1 MRIPASPR
9 ASDMLRMIR
18 KPWIRV
24 RGMRE
29 WAPQARLRWTTP
41 RYAPHLRGKF
51 RPRCALGLL
60 LQRLANTEARIIRMV
75 HDEIILEVPDRLAGE
90 VAVILKETMVQPY
103 SKTLLTEDPMTLQE
117 IGGKFGIIRERVRQI
132 ESNLKKKLKIYLEEE
147 IADIDL
153 LQESMIEI

>member
-103 SKTLLTEDPMTLQE
+103 SALNPMRRSPADAASHSHRLLIHSMPVN
-117 IGGKFGIIRERVRQI
+117 RCVRPKRLSWDAH
-132 ESNLKKKLKIYLEEE
+132 SNCSR
-147 IADIDL
+147 
-153 LQESMIEI
+153 Q

>member
-1 MRIPASPR
+1 
-9 ASDMLRMIR
+9 
-18 KPWIRV
+18 
-24 RGMRE
+24 
-29 WAPQARLRWTTP
+29 
-41 RYAPHLRGKF
+41 
-51 RPRCALGLL
+51 
-60 LQRLANTEARIIRMV
+60 MV